1 MTEHITGR
9 QARELL
15 DDTTPGPWTAT
26 EDHIM
31 RVGWEQRERE
41 RSPWEDDDPTPWLAD
56 ESDHVLM
63 NPGSEWKP
71 LTENRADMLLAAA
84 APELA
89 ETVAWLYGA
98 EMITDSWGDVEWRR
112 HGGDG
117 NLTLETDR
125 YVEVETFLSDEGG
138 PLVYVT
144 TGPYGET
151 VKLNADEAVEMA
163 RALLAAAEVA
173 RHQDD

>member
-1 MTEHITGR
+1 
-9 QARELL
+9 
-15 DDTTPGPWTAT
+15 
-26 EDHIM
+26 
-31 RVGWEQRERE
+31 
-41 RSPWEDDDPTPWLAD
+41 
-56 ESDHVLM
+56 
-63 NPGSEWKP
+63 
-71 LTENRADMLLAAA
+71 
-84 APELA
+84 
-89 ETVAWLYGA
+89 
-98 EMITDSWGDVEWRR
+98 MITDSWGDVEWRR
-112 HGGDG
+112 HGGVG